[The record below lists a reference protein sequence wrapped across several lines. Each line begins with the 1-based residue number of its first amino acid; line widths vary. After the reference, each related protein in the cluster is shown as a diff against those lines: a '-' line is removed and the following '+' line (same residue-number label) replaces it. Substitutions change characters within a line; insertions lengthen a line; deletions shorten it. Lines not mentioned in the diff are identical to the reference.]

1 MGTLPAALEPVFR
14 QLIVGLIPQ
23 PSAVPPAPYPM
34 EELEQVVFEI
44 TQDYPFQQFEF
55 LPGEIGLQLT
65 NTPSDVV
72 VVQPGLHQVQTPVEL
87 TPERAREKAA
97 TIIDRISKRLK
108 TADYLAY
115 GVKVVAH
122 IPLPGADPDG
132 KRFVSEKL
140 MHAEELARV
149 LGPDFFGG
157 GVKYHSIS
165 DDAEL
170 EEVLLLE
177 PFVADNS
184 LVFVD
189 FNVHHQRRFS
199 GLDQLGTWID
209 NCFSFV
215 SGPAMRI
222 LEEHAR

>member
-1 MGTLPAALEPVFR
+1 MEPVFR

-44 TQDYPFQQFEF
+44 TQDYPFQQFDF
-55 LPGEIGLQLT
+55 LPGETGLQLT

-72 VVQPGLHQVQTPVEL
+72 IVQPGLHQVQAPVEL
-87 TPERAREKAA
+87 TQERAREKAA
-97 TIIDRISKRLK
+97 TIIDRISKGLN

-122 IPLPGADPDG
+122 VPLPGAHPDG

-140 MHAEELARV
+140 MRTEDLARE

-157 GVKYHSIS
+157 GVKYRSIS
-165 DDAEL
+165 DDAAL
-170 EEVLLLE
+170 EEVLLVE
-177 PFVADNS
+177 PFVPDNS

-189 FNVHHQRRFS
+189 FDVHRRRPFS
-199 GLDQLGTWID
+199 GLDQLDTWIA